1 MSPVHTIQ
9 YSSPTGWW
17 RRWTF
22 DNMAREDLRTLVVSK
37 KMLSVEVYADFKQR
51 YCAAKLRVVNRA
63 TQVAA
68 GVESLQ
74 RDMTLIFVTR
84 VEDKLQV
91 STVHNSSSSLR

>member
-1 MSPVHTIQ
+1 MGLVVYTIC
-9 YSSPTGWW
+9 TG
-17 RRWTF
+17 
-22 DNMAREDLRTLVVSK
+22 TLVVSK

-74 RDMTLIFVTR
+74 LTLLYVTG